1 MKTHHSHASYPNQTI
16 KSQHQ
21 QPNQTKTKETQIN
34 PTTNQTNTIQQ
45 RQNPHRPITVTTT
58 AKHHQCYPT
67 IHNNDTC
74 FDAKSQPSHHLHQ
87 DRTQPAWIL
96 HTHCLINQPT
106 LRQPSS
112 MAKSINPRQFW
123 LIWLNWERERE
134 RERASEQNQS
144 MVWGMALGRVIGA
157 IVKGLV
163 WFGGWCCDLIVWF
176 GYETWLWWVF
186 ILIYQSRAMLF
197 LCLIFWVCAW
207 NF

>member
-96 HTHCLINQPT
+96 HTHCIINQPT

-134 RERASEQNQS
+134 RERERASKTNLWYEAWHWDGS
-144 MVWGMALGRVIGA
+144 LGLSW
-157 IVKGLV
+157 KV
-163 WFGGWCCDLIVWF
+163 WFGLVVDVV
-176 GYETWLWWVF
+176 TWLF
-186 ILIYQSRAMLF
+186 DLGMRHGCDGFSF
-197 LCLIFWVCAW
+197 
-207 NF
+207 

>member
-74 FDAKSQPSHHLHQ
+74 FDAKSQPSHHLHP

-123 LIWLNWERERE
+123 LIWLQLRERE
-134 RERASEQNQS
+134 IERAKPIYGMRHGTGTGHWGYRERFGLVWWL
-144 MVWGMALGRVIGA
+144 MLWLDCLIWVWGMVVMGFHFNLPEQGYVVLVFDFLGLCM
-157 IVKGLV
+157 KFLGL
-163 WFGGWCCDLIVWF
+163 C
-176 GYETWLWWVF
+176 
-186 ILIYQSRAMLF
+186 
-197 LCLIFWVCAW
+197 
-207 NF
+207 